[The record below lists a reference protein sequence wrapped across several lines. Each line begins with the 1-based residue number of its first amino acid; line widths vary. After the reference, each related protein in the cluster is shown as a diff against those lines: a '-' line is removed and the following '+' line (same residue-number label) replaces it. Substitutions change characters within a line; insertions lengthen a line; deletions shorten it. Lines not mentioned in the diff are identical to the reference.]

1 MTRTTQRRTRKRT
14 TTRRPALAIAAG
26 DAGRIRPGRVLAA
39 QARIASGYYERPEVQ
54 DFLLE
59 ALLQELRRH

>member
-1 MTRTTQRRTRKRT
+1 MTRTTQRSTRKRIN
-14 TTRRPALAIAAG
+14 RRPNRSLPAR
-26 DAGRIRPGRVLAA
+26 DSGRIRAGRVLAA

-54 DFLLE
+54 DYLLE

>member
-1 MTRTTQRRTRKRT
+1 MTRTTQRG
-14 TTRRPALAIAAG
+14 TRRRRTNRLERWLGPRGNERL
-26 DAGRIRPGRVLAA
+26 RPGRVLAA
-39 QARIASGYYERPEVQ
+39 RARIASGYYERPEVK

>member
-1 MTRTTQRRTRKRT
+1 MTRITQRRKRKPSGPDPWLDPRESE
-14 TTRRPALAIAAG
+14 
-26 DAGRIRPGRVLAA
+26 RIRPGRVLAA
-39 QARIASGYYERPEVQ
+39 RARIASGHYERPEVK

>member
-1 MTRTTQRRTRKRT
+1 MTRTTQRRKRNATR
-14 TTRRPALAIAAG
+14 PSLPSPSSEG
-26 DAGRIRPGRVLAA
+26 GRIRPGRILLA
-39 QARIASGYYERPEVQ
+39 QARIASGYYERPEVK

>member
-1 MTRTTQRRTRKRT
+1 MIRTTQRRKRST
-14 TTRRPALAIAAG
+14 SRIDRWAASRES
-26 DAGRIRPGRVLAA
+26 DRIRPGRVLAA

-54 DFLLE
+54 DYLLE

>member
-1 MTRTTQRRTRKRT
+1 MTRSTRRRTRRRRT
-14 TTRRPALAIAAG
+14 NGLDRWLGPPAS
-26 DAGRIRPGRVLAA
+26 DRIRPSRVLAA
-39 QARIASGYYERPEVQ
+39 RARITSGHYERPEVK

>member
-1 MTRTTQRRTRKRT
+1 MTRTTQRG
-14 TTRRPALAIAAG
+14 TRRRRTNRLERWLGPRETERL
-26 DAGRIRPGRVLAA
+26 RPGRVLAA
-39 QARIASGYYERPEVQ
+39 RARIASGYYERPEVK

>member
-1 MTRTTQRRTRKRT
+1 MTRTTQRSTRKRIN
-14 TTRRPALAIAAG
+14 RRPERWLAAR
-26 DAGRIRPGRVLAA
+26 DAGRIRAGRVLAA

-54 DFLLE
+54 DYLLE

>member
-1 MTRTTQRRTRKRT
+1 MSRSTQRRKRRT
-14 TTRRPALAIAAG
+14 SHPDCWVGGR
-26 DAGRIRPGRVLAA
+26 DSDRIRPGRVLAA
-39 QARIASGYYERPEVQ
+39 RARIASGHYERAEVK